1 MKHLEKIRILI
12 LILFLLLSSSA
23 LADEWPQDK
32 KSSYIDRC
40 TKTMANSGLEANS
53 TRTYCTCVANGLEE
67 EFKEE
72 EREKM
77 MMAQPNPQGNEY
89 DKRFFTVLKPC
100 MSHLTH

>member
-1 MKHLEKIRILI
+1 MKHIEKIRILM

-23 LADEWPQDK
+23 LADKWPKDK

-40 TKTMANSGLEANS
+40 IKTMANSGLEASS

-89 DKRFFTVLKPC
+89 DKRLFTVLKPC
-100 MSHLTH
+100 MSHLPR